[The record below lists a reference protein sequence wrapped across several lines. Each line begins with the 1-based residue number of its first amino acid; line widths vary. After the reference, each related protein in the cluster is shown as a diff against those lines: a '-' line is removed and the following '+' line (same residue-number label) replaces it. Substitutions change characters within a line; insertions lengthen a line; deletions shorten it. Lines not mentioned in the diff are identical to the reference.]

1 VNRVTFLDLEFCN
14 AAGVPIP
21 GGKVSHDIAAETL
34 FRILHDNVLCS
45 MATITAGNR
54 AHINTGY
61 FCYSQ
66 ELDLYFLS
74 HPDSMHC
81 RNLAS
86 NSSMA
91 VTIFSSAQ
99 DWRRPG
105 RGLQLFGNSS
115 PASGVGEREAARL
128 YGERF
133 PAYTDWRAN
142 LKNAD
147 LALEYRFYH
156 FVAASLKLLDEEEFG
171 DGVFLRAT
179 ISRTHRGGVPL

>member
-1 VNRVTFLDLEFCN
+1 MNRVAFLDLELCN
-14 AAGVPIP
+14 AAGAPISS
-21 GGKVSHDIAAETL
+21 GRLSDELLAERI
-34 FRILHDNVLCS
+34 FRVLQDNVLCS

-61 FCYSQ
+61 FCYSR

-74 HPDSMHC
+74 HPGSMHC

-105 RGLQLFGNSS
+105 RGLQLFGNCNLATG
-115 PASGVGEREAARL
+115 PEEREGERL
-128 YGERF
+128 YAERF
-133 PAYTDWRAN
+133 PAYPDWRAN
-142 LKNAD
+142 LKDTD
-147 LALEYRFYH
+147 LALQYRFYR
-156 FVAASLKLLDEEEFG
+156 FVAANLKLLDEEEFG
-171 DGVFLRAT
+171 DGVFLRAA
-179 ISRTHRGGVPL
+179 ISRTNPGGDP